1 MGRLKAGRLLNLRLW
16 GRHSWLGCLS
26 PPSLKW
32 REKLLAQGGGDAE
45 EGHGGHGHPC
55 SYPHLQEGIV
65 EQVAEDLLEDHVA
78 CEEEGEADRDHKED
92 VGPRLLGG
100 GGHELGVVETEEEAD
115 GEEGQQAAVEDL
127 SNQDDLDA
135 RSWKRR
141 S

>member
-1 MGRLKAGRLLNLRLW
+1 MQRRDMADT
-16 GRHSWLGCLS
+16 
-26 PPSLKW
+26 
-32 REKLLAQGGGDAE
+32 AT
-45 EGHGGHGHPC
+45 PC

-135 RSWKRR
+135 RSWKRIF
-141 S
+141 